1 MRFGIISG
9 LMLTIGGPTIVVLL
23 LCFPFG
29 DDPFATVGEFVV
41 MLVFP
46 VALLFGI
53 LGLSHDRR
61 KPLAIVTTLFAGGIT
76 LLLCVCWIGMV
87 RR

>member
-9 LMLTIGGPTIVVLL
+9 AMLTIAGPTIVVLL

-29 DDPFATVGEFVV
+29 DDPLATVVELLV
-41 MLVFP
+41 MFSFP
-46 VALLFGI
+46 AVLLFGI
-53 LGLSHDRR
+53 LGLFHDRR
-61 KPLAIVTTLFAGGIT
+61 KPLAIVTTLIAGGMT
-76 LLLCVCWIGMV
+76 LLLCVCWIGMS